1 MLKMAAIGKSSAQRI
16 TIVTP
21 SFNQGGFLE
30 QTIDSVLSQNYPNL
44 EYIIIDGGST
54 DNSVEI
60 IKKNQKHLAYWVSEK
75 DRGQSHA
82 INKGFQHATGDVIN
96 WLNSDDY
103 YQPGALDIVNE
114 YFQDPSVNVL
124 TARSNIVKNTEVV
137 RQTEGTDVY
146 KNNLPKTAGWARID
160 QPETFFR
167 LSTHG
172 EVGPLNE
179 NLHYV
184 MDREW
189 WIRYLLKFGL
199 EGIAKTNEVIVNFRW
214 HDKSKTVSD
223 QAKFDAENEKIFA
236 AMANQFGVVDFFN
249 LINAQ
254 PPIASINFPVVD
266 TELVKKIL
274 NYYLLLRA
282 EQAYYASNF
291 RECLRILKH
300 INLDW
305 LAKTDQL
312 AAKKISQRAYF
323 LPSALHRFIKKWK

>member
-1 MLKMAAIGKSSAQRI
+1 MAAIGNRSSLRI

-21 SFNQGGFLE
+21 SFNQGNFLE
-30 QTIDSVLSQNYPNL
+30 QTIESVLSQSYPNL

-82 INKGFQHATGDVIN
+82 INKGFAHASGDIIN

-103 YQPGALDIVNE
+103 YEPKALEIINE
-114 YFQDPSVNVL
+114 YFQDPAINVL
-124 TARSNIVKNTEVV
+124 AARSNIVKNAHVV
-137 RQTEGTDVY
+137 RQTSGTDVY
-146 KNNLPKTAGWARID
+146 KDNLPKTIGWARID

-167 LSTHG
+167 LSAHR
-172 EVGPLNE
+172 EIGPLNE

-199 EGIAKTNEVIVNFRW
+199 NGVVKADEVIVNFRW

-223 QAKFDAENEKIFA
+223 QSKFDTENEKLFVA
-236 AMANQFGVVDFFN
+236 LANQFGVDEFLSFMNFQQVLGSVKFPMVD
-249 LINAQ
+249 IH
-254 PPIASINFPVVD
+254 
-266 TELVKKIL
+266 LVKRIL

-282 EQAYYASNF
+282 DKTYYDSNF
-291 RECLRILKH
+291 KECLRILKQV
-300 INLDW
+300 N
-305 LAKTDQL
+305 TDCLEEADQRIVKRL
-312 AAKKISQRAYF
+312 SQRAYY
-323 LPSALHRFIKKWK
+323 LPPALHRFMKRWR